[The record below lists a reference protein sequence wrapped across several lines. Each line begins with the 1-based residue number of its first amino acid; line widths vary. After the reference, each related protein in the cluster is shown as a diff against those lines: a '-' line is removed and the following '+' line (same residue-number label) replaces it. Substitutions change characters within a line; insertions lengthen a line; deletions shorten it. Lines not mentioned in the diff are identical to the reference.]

1 MSVAMKEQKPAAR
14 PWRMLLPL
22 AVVLAL
28 ALAWSSYWAFA
39 FRTARTEI
47 AAQRQ
52 AWAVEGRQLA
62 CAAESWGG
70 YPFRIEFTCERPA
83 LVMPGAGLRAAR
95 LRAVAMAYDPWHV
108 LLLVDGPTQLDR
120 GSAAPLD
127 LEHGTAIASLRF
139 AAAGATPAVSV
150 QLPRLAV
157 KGWYT
162 ADDVTIHTRPEA
174 DGATGLAVAATG
186 SNYQPAGR
194 PPLVVADA
202 RLQGRVTPDGLLRVD
217 AIALQEGPVLFKGDG
232 EVGLD
237 DAHRLS
243 GRLATETNDF
253 EGLMS
258 LLEPHLVMTPE
269 QFAGLKTMLGLLAR
283 TGKVN
288 IVARDGDLYVGPVRV
303 APLPPLY

>member
-1 MSVAMKEQKPAAR
+1 MASMAVRDPTSDPESAVSVR
-14 PWRMLLPL
+14 
-22 AVVLAL
+22 
-28 ALAWSSYWAFA
+28 
-39 FRTARTEI
+39 RTR
-47 AAQRQ
+47 
-52 AWAVEGRQLA
+52 G
-62 CAAESWGG
+62 S
-70 YPFRIEFTCERPA
+70 ERA
-83 LVMPGAGLRAAR
+83 
-95 LRAVAMAYDPWHV
+95 RAVSSA
-108 LLLVDGPTQLDR
+108 L
-120 GSAAPLD
+120 SAA
-127 LEHGTAIASLRF
+127 
-139 AAAGATPAVSV
+139 PAVSV

-253 EGLMS
+253 EGLMR